1 MSALSVVRARIAD
14 DLNRSD
20 LNTQIDKAINRAIE
34 FYEKQRFWFNENTWT
49 FVTVAGTESYTFST
63 ASTTDLLEI
72 DQVTLT
78 RTSTDIYPLDQITFQ
93 KLRQI
98 NTTGTTTRGAPSK
111 FALYKSTWY
120 LYPVPDAVY
129 TVTIYGQKSYA
140 AMTADADTNDFTTD
154 AEDLIEARARW
165 WLYANILKDVTQ
177 ATVAKASEIEALQS
191 LQAKTANIQSTGA
204 IRPAW

>member
-165 WLYANILKDVTQ
+165 WVYANILKDVTQ